1 MSRIADL
8 LGRGVRIT
16 VGDLPAGAASEI
28 PADFFDAGEL
38 RPPLRS
44 DVPVDVQEFEAVYA
58 EAAVPVPFRGYGV
71 DKMAEI
77 LESKRLASLPREV
90 RIAAVMASLEA
101 ASVSLPQVLK
111 DAALRERALEG
122 FVAAKEREG
131 DALRQRNESRVAAL
145 REEIEEY
152 VGEKNGEIEGLK
164 RSSDNATSAFAQLQL
179 RKRQEEQRLRE
190 VLAHFVGDSENP
202 VPRASNAGAAAKG

>member
-8 LGRGVRIT
+8 LGRGVRVT
-16 VGDLPAGAASEI
+16 VDLPAGASSEI
-28 PADFFDAGEL
+28 AADFFAAGEL
-38 RPPLRS
+38 RPPMRS

-58 EAAVPVPFRGYGV
+58 EAGVPVPLRGYGV

-77 LESKRLASLPREV
+77 LESKRLAALPREV

-122 FVAAKEREG
+122 FVAAKEREVE
-131 DALRQRNESRVAAL
+131 ALRQRNESRVAAL

-152 VGEKNGEIEGLK
+152 VGEKDSEIEGLK
-164 RSSDNATSAFAQLQL
+164 RSSDNATSAFSQLQL
-179 RKRQEEQRLRE
+179 RKRHEEQRLRE

-202 VPRASNAGAAAKG
+202 VPRASNAGAAAKS

>member
-8 LGRGVRIT
+8 VGRGVRVT
-16 VGDLPAGAASEI
+16 VDLPAGASSEI
-28 PADFFDAGEL
+28 PADFFAAGEL
-38 RPPLRS
+38 RPPMRS

-58 EAAVPVPFRGYGV
+58 EAGVPVPFRGYGV

-77 LESKRLASLPREV
+77 LESKRLAALPREV

-122 FVAAKEREG
+122 FVAAKEREVE
-131 DALRQRNESRVAAL
+131 ALRQRNESRVAAL

-152 VGEKNGEIEGLK
+152 VGEKDSEIEGLK
-164 RSSDNATSAFAQLQL
+164 RSSDNATSAFSQLQL
-179 RKRQEEQRLRE
+179 RKRHEEQRLRE

-202 VPRASNAGAAAKG
+202 VPRASNAGAAAKS